1 MPLYRYRA
9 VSATGEIIDGEMEA
23 PSTAT
28 VAERLAEMGHTPVRA
43 EEARVG
49 GNRNFDA
56 TELFR
61 LRRRVSR
68 RDLALVTRELST
80 LLHAGVPLDRSL
92 EILAAIVEKKYL
104 SGAVEHVLERVRSGD
119 TLADAMAAQPR
130 DFPGFYTSMVKA
142 GEVGGVLDQVLERLA
157 DFLERSQAVA
167 ESVRSALVYPVILV
181 VVACIS
187 LVVLLTAVI
196 PQFRPLFESAGQ
208 ALPLPMLVL
217 VGAGDFIGAF
227 WWAILIAV
235 FAAAM
240 LLRRALTRQE
250 TRLKFHAAMLRWP
263 LVGALVRKIEA
274 ARFCRMLSTLL
285 RNGVALLPAL
295 AVTRDTLG
303 NQALSEAVDRA
314 AAAVKEGSALSRACA
329 DEAVVPQLA
338 LSLIRVGEETGEL
351 ERMLDQVGEIQERD
365 VQRTIAR
372 LLALLVPALTIGL
385 GLIVAVVIVTLL
397 SAILGVNQL
406 AF

>member
-1 MPLYRYRA
+1 MPLYKYRA
-9 VSATGEIIDGEMEA
+9 VSAAGEVLDGEMEA

-43 EEARVG
+43 EEASKAGR
-49 GNRNFDA
+49 RKFDGA
-56 TELFR
+56 ALLR

-92 EILAAIVEKKYL
+92 EILATIVERKYL
-104 SGAVEHVLERVRSGD
+104 SGAIDQVLRRVRSGD
-119 TLADAMAAQPR
+119 SLADAMATRPR
-130 DFPGFYTSMVKA
+130 DFPDFYNSMVKA

-157 DFLERSQAVA
+157 EFLERSQAIA
-167 ESVRSALVYPVILV
+167 DSVRSALVYPVILV

-187 LVVLLTAVI
+187 LIVLLTAVI

-217 VGAGDFIGAF
+217 VGVGDIFSTF
-227 WWAILIAV
+227 WWAFLIGI
-235 FAAAM
+235 AAAVM
-240 LLRRALTRQE
+240 FARRALSQHD
-250 TRLKFHAAMLRWP
+250 TRLKFHAAALRWP
-263 LVGALVRKIEA
+263 LVGALVRKTEA

-285 RNGVALLPAL
+285 RNGVGLLSAL
-295 AVTRDTLG
+295 AVTGNTL
-303 NQALSEAVDRA
+303 NNLALSEATDRA
-314 AAAVKEGSALSRACA
+314 AAAVKEGRSLSRACA
-329 DEAVVPQLA
+329 DEDVLPPLA

-351 ERMLDQVGEIQERD
+351 ERMLDQVAEIQERD
-365 VQRTIAR
+365 VQRTIGR
-372 LLALLVPALTIGL
+372 LLSLLVPALTIGL